1 MLDEALR
8 DNNNRPKPGPKNSM
22 NLFIKFTTLVLCA
35 FGVLTAVSAQTY
47 QEMDAEAAA
56 AAQRIWS
63 SAYLDPIGK
72 KVVAEFDA
80 GNYAKAI
87 EEANNFLAYAPDAHG
102 GLQLIRGRAHL
113 ELFTSTGEHKHFP
126 KARADFLFA
135 IQNKPEDVRNRLY
148 LGDLYFAGKY
158 GLEADREYS
167 KALAMDPASLP
178 ALRGKARAAYFAR
191 DMQGC
196 VNAIKGVMAHPEY
209 KKDNDAWYHL
219 RMGQCYAVLG
229 DKANAKQNFERAVAM
244 QPGWKGSW
252 VYMAFAKDGYT
263 CKPAGR
269 NEPDK
274 PFEKY
279 VHNLRAYHCPGGGA
293 ISLFSVEK
301 EDPNLREDGLFHET
315 EFKRVVN
322 QAGYSESLTYEN
334 ARWLYGDAMFWLE
347 SARRQEKPFEMKAHN
362 EYLEVLNH
370 AINIEAGNSSDR
382 NAPDYRTLARYERA
396 KLLLGHPDKQIKLLA
411 WKEQGILS
419 NIPAAEYAG
428 KSVANNGADVKTRI
442 IRGRV
447 YSEVKGNH
455 RAAVQEFDAAANIL
469 TTAYGATANA
479 ADAPLRAE
487 LLWRKGDALTKLGDV
502 DQAAVA
508 FVDSLKIVPINPD
521 AIDGLERLRISPTVS
536 SNPAAEAKV
545 YDFVM
550 TARINAVSVRV
561 GQAYAEL
568 KTYAGNPMLC
578 SAARTFNDIV
588 TKERGKLTALAGSIR
603 YTTRVGGHYTNTLNE
618 VENIL
623 KAARSG
629 LGRC

>member
-1 MLDEALR
+1 
-8 DNNNRPKPGPKNSM
+8 
-22 NLFIKFTTLVLCA
+22 
-35 FGVLTAVSAQTY
+35 
-47 QEMDAEAAA
+47 MDAEAAA
-56 AAQRIWS
+56 ADQRLWQS
-63 SAYLDPIGK
+63 TFLDPIGK
-72 KVVAEFDA
+72 RFTAEFDA

-87 EEANNFLAYAPDAHG
+87 EEANNFLAYAPEAHG
-102 GLQLIRGRAHL
+102 GLQLLRGRAHL
-113 ELFTSTGEHKHFP
+113 ELFKSTGDHKHFP

-135 IQNKPEDVRNRLY
+135 IQNRPEDVWNRLY
-148 LGDLYFAGKY
+148 LGDLYFAGKF

-178 ALRGKARAAYFAR
+178 ALRGKAAAAYFAR

-219 RMGQCYAVLG
+219 RIGQCYAVLG
-229 DKANAKQNFERAVAM
+229 DKANAKLNFEKAVTM
-244 QPGWKGSW
+244 QPGWKESW
-252 VYMAFAKDGYT
+252 VYMAFAKGGYT

-279 VHNLRAYHCPGGGA
+279 VHHLRAYHCPDGGA
-293 ISLFSVEK
+293 IALFSVEK
-301 EDPNLREDGLFHET
+301 EDPNLRDDGLFHEN
-315 EFKRVVN
+315 EFQRVVN
-322 QAGYSESLTYEN
+322 QAGYAETLTYAN
-334 ARWLYGDAMFWLE
+334 ARWLYGDAIFWLE
-347 SARRQEKPFEMKAHN
+347 SARRQGKPFEMKAHN

-370 AINIEAGNSSDR
+370 AINTEAGNSSDR
-382 NAPDYRTLARYERA
+382 NAPDYRSLARYERA
-396 KLLLGHPDKQIKLLA
+396 KLLLAHPDKQIKLLA
-411 WKEQGILS
+411 WKEQGYLS

-469 TTAYGATANA
+469 KTAYGTTATP

-487 LLWRKGDALTKLGDV
+487 ILWRKGDALARLGEV

-508 FVDSLKIVPINPD
+508 FLDSLKIVPINPD
-521 AIDGLERLRISPTVS
+521 AIEGLERLRVSPSVS
-536 SNPAAEAKV
+536 GNPAAEAKV
-545 YDFVM
+545 YEFVM
-550 TARINAVSVRV
+550 IARINAVSVRV
-561 GQAYAEL
+561 NQAYAEL
-568 KTYAGNPMLC
+568 ATYRGKSALC

-588 TKERGKLTALAGSIR
+588 TKERGKLTSLA
-603 YTTRVGGHYTNTLNE
+603 
-618 VENIL
+618 
-623 KAARSG
+623 
-629 LGRC
+629 

>member
-1 MLDEALR
+1 MRITIVFLAILLCVLF
-8 DNNNRPKPGPKNSM
+8 RPVGS
-22 NLFIKFTTLVLCA
+22 F
-35 FGVLTAVSAQTY
+35 AQTY
-47 QEMDAEAAA
+47 QEMDAEADA

-63 SAYLDPIGK
+63 SDYLDPIGT

-87 EEANNFLAYAPDAHG
+87 EEANNFLAYAPEAHG
-102 GLQLIRGRAHL
+102 GLQLLRGRAHL
-113 ELFTSTGEHKHFP
+113 ALYTSSGADKHFA

-135 IQNKPEDVRNRLY
+135 IQNKPQDLWNRLY

-219 RMGQCYAVLG
+219 RIGQCYAVLG
-229 DKANAKQNFERAVAM
+229 DKANAKQNFEKAVTM
-244 QPGWKGSW
+244 QPGWKESW

-269 NEPDK
+269 KAPEK
-274 PFEKY
+274 PFERY
-279 VHNLRAYHCPGGGA
+279 VHHLRAYQCPGGGA
-293 ISLFSVEK
+293 ISLFSVEQ
-301 EDPNLREDGLFHET
+301 EDPNLRDDGLFHEN
-315 EFKRVVN
+315 EFQRVVN
-322 QAGYSESLTYEN
+322 QAGYPESLTYEN
-334 ARWLYGDAMFWLE
+334 ARWLYGDAIFWLE
-347 SARRQEKPFEMKAHN
+347 SARRQGKPFEMKAHN

-370 AINIEAGNSSDR
+370 AINTEAGNSSDR
-382 NAPDYRTLARYERA
+382 NKPDYRPLARYERA
-396 KLLLGHPDKQIKLLA
+396 KLLLAHPDKQIKILA
-411 WKEQGILS
+411 WKEQAILS

-428 KSVANNGADVKTRI
+428 KSVANNGADVKSRI

-469 TTAYGATANA
+469 KTAYGTAATA

-487 LLWRKGDALTKLGDV
+487 LLWRKGDALAHLGEV

-508 FVDSLKIVPINPD
+508 FLESLKIIPINPD
-521 AIDGLERLRISPTVS
+521 AIEGLERLRVSPSVS
-536 SNPAAEAKV
+536 GHPAAEAKV
-545 YDFVM
+545 YEYVM
-550 TARINAVSVRV
+550 MARINAVSVRV
-561 GQAYAEL
+561 NQAYAEL
-568 KTYAGNPMLC
+568 ATYRGKSALC

-588 TKERGKLTALAGSIR
+588 TKEHGKLTSLAGSIR
-603 YTTRVGGHYTNTLNE
+603 YATKVGEHYTNTLKE
-618 VENIL
+618 VENVL
-623 KAARSG
+623 KATSSG
-629 LGRC
+629 LGGC